1 MSTMLNKEALAAALA
16 DTGDNQEAREAIERL
31 QAQDLVKIDQSILSS
46 LGSTWKNAGFVAA
59 GVLIAAPDEYED
71 IPESFYVLR
80 IGSLASESRIE
91 VKGSLEALKTC
102 EIRLPSASG
111 DN

>member
-1 MSTMLNKEALAAALA
+1 MLNKDVLAAALNGM
-16 DTGDNQEAREAIERL
+16 GDAQEAREAIERL

-46 LGSTWKNAGFVAA
+46 LSHAWKKAGFVTT
-59 GVLIAAPDEYED
+59 GVLLAAPDEYED
-71 IPESFYVLR
+71 IPESFYALR
-80 IGSLASESRIE
+80 IGVLADESRIE

-111 DN
+111 GG